1 MFFRETTI
9 EILENSMEVYLVSSL
24 LNQTFITEKEVK
36 NTKTEQDVTFAI
48 SPFTKRLWT
57 GKSWNIYQLFAA
69 RTWVWHNFCL
79 KYLEFVNMSIINN
92 SYLEMLALDPLEIID
107 LYFCRKDEVKLE
119 PSQISRVNILANKL
133 TCKAVIFLE
142 KIKHG
147 CLNSS

>member
-1 MFFRETTI
+1 
-9 EILENSMEVYLVSSL
+9 MEVYLVSSL
-24 LNQTFITEKEVK
+24 LNQTVNLSLRRKSKIQKLK
-36 NTKTEQDVTFAI
+36 QDVTFPI
-48 SPFTKRLWT
+48 SPFTKGLWT

-142 KIKHG
+142 KIKHC